1 MRIIRC
7 LEGLGDWSLTA
18 IFAGI
23 RRLFRRHPKTKPVEV
38 AF

>member
-1 MRIIRC
+1 MKIIRG
-7 LEGLGDWSLTA
+7 LEGLRDWSLAA